1 MNEINRDIYH
11 KPVLLDKVIEY
22 LITEKSGT
30 YFDGTVGGGGHSK
43 EILKNLNN
51 NGKLIGIDVDSDA
64 IEIAEN
70 NLKLYKDNIT
80 LKMGNY
86 TDILEILKD
95 KKADGIL
102 LDLGISSFQID
113 NPKRG
118 FSYLT
123 DCDLDMRMA
132 NNLGNKASDII
143 SNYSKSELTEI
154 FKKYGEERRSKIISS
169 SIVKSR
175 MKDKIKTSYELR
187 KIIEKSIPN
196 KNKIKTISRIF
207 QSLRIEVNK
216 ELDNLENFLKIFTKT
231 LKIGGRIVIISYHSL
246 EDKLVKRYFKQFSK
260 GCICPPNIPLCICG
274 GEKLLKILTKKPVR
288 PSRDEI
294 KTNPR
299 ARSAKLR
306 AAERI

>member
-22 LITEKSGT
+22 LIIEKSGT

-86 TDILEILKD
+86 ADILEILKD

-216 ELDNLENFLKIFTKT
+216 ELDNLENFLKTFTKT

-246 EDKLVKRYFKQFSK
+246 EDKLAKRYFKQFSK

>member
-1 MNEINRDIYH
+1 MNETKRNIYH

-216 ELDNLENFLKIFTKT
+216 ELDNLENFLKIFTKN
-231 LKIGGRIVIISYHSL
+231 LIS
-246 EDKLVKRYFKQFSK
+246 
-260 GCICPPNIPLCICG
+260 
-274 GEKLLKILTKKPVR
+274 
-288 PSRDEI
+288 
-294 KTNPR
+294 
-299 ARSAKLR
+299 
-306 AAERI
+306 

>member
-43 EILKNLNN
+43 EILKNLNS
-51 NGKLIGIDVDSDA
+51 NGKLIGIDVDSDV

-70 NLKLYKDNIT
+70 NLKLYKDNLT

-86 TDILEILKD
+86 ADILEILKD

-294 KTNPR
+294 NTNPR

>member
-22 LITEKSGT
+22 LIIEKSGT

-43 EILKNLNN
+43 EILKNLNS

-86 TDILEILKD
+86 ADILEILKD

-216 ELDNLENFLKIFTKT
+216 ELDNLENFLKTFTKT

-246 EDKLVKRYFKQFSK
+246 EDKLAKRYFKQFSK

>member
-1 MNEINRDIYH
+1 MNEIKKDIYH
-11 KPVLLDKVIEY
+11 KPVLVDKVIEY

-30 YFDGTVGGGGHSK
+30 YLDGTVGGGGHSK

-51 NGKLIGIDVDSDA
+51 NGKLIGIDVDSYA

-86 TDILEILKD
+86 ADNSEILKD

-102 LDLGISSFQID
+102 LDLGISSYQID
-113 NPKRG
+113 NPGRG

-123 DCDLDMRMA
+123 DCDLDMRMT
-132 NNLGNKASDII
+132 NNLEKKASDII
-143 SNYSKSELTEI
+143 NNYSKLELTEI

-175 MKDKIKTSYELR
+175 MKDKLKTSYELR

-196 KNKIKTISRIF
+196 KNKIKTVSRIF
-207 QSLRIEVNK
+207 QALRIEVNK
-216 ELDNLENFLKIFTKT
+216 ELDNLENFLKAFTKT
-231 LKIGGRIVIISYHSL
+231 LKSGGRIVIISYHSL

-274 GEKLLKILTKKPVR
+274 GEKLLKILTKKPIR
-288 PSRDEI
+288 PSIDEI

>member
-22 LITEKSGT
+22 LIIEKSGT

-70 NLKLYKDNIT
+70 NLKLYKDNLT

-86 TDILEILKD
+86 ADILEILKD

-216 ELDNLENFLKIFTKT
+216 ELDNLENFLKTFTKT

-246 EDKLVKRYFKQFSK
+246 EDKLAKRYFKQFSK